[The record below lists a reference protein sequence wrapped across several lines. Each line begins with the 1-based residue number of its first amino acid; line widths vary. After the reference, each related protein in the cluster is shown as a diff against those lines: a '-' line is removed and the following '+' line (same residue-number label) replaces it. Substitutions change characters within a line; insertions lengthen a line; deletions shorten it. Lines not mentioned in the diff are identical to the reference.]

1 MKKHWS
7 IYLIRNGQNALYTG
21 ITTDIARRPQQHL
34 LGKGA
39 KALRG
44 KPPPFISLPMPTNK
58 SFRGIVISLE
68 YQIKHLTKA
77 QKEQL
82 IADQPLDLADYLA
95 KLAIIKIRRKINQ
108 P

>member
-1 MKKHWS
+1 MTKKHWS
-7 IYLIRNGQNALYTG
+7 IYLIRNEQNALYTG
-21 ITTDIARRPQQHL
+21 ITSNITRRLQQHH

-44 KPPPFISLPMPTNK
+44 KLPLLLVYQYQLA
-58 SFRGIVISLE
+58 SHSDALSLE
-68 YQIKHLTKA
+68 YQIKQLTKA

-82 IADQPLDLADYLA
+82 VTDQPLDLGDYLT
-95 KLAIIKIRRKINQ
+95 KLAIIKIRRKINH